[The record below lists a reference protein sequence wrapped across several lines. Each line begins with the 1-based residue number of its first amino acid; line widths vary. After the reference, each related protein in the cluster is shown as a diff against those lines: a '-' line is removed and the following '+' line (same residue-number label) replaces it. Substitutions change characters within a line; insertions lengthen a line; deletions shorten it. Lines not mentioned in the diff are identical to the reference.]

1 MGAAFNNEP
10 NEMIQRLIA
19 APFGYET
26 IRRKRARTRLSAL
39 KGKTALIQYSVFLT
53 TSRSARMRGA
63 RMYVGDGVR
72 ERVWV

>member
-1 MGAAFNNEP
+1 MYIEVEGQQWFLLYDFKGIKPGTKFYTN
-10 NEMIQRLIA
+10 L
-19 APFGYET
+19 
-26 IRRKRARTRLSAL
+26 TRLSTF
-39 KGKTALIQYSVFLT
+39 KGRTALIQYSALLT